1 MADSKIDKL
10 SKDKTELQAQVKV
23 LEQQVKS
30 LKMENE
36 VLKDK
41 VKDVDAK
48 IDIAVAA
55 ATGKVREA
63 FEKEVQAAFERGQK
77 FMLETIQTA
86 TIIPAR
92 SMGMDSETG
101 TLEEG
106 KQADIAILDQ
116 NPLLD
121 ISNIRTVSAVMADGY
136 YYESEP
142 LFRAA
147 DFLPRRD

>member
-1 MADSKIDKL
+1 MRADVAKAMQIIGDFHRAGVPVVAGTDNGVPVFSL
-10 SKDKTELQAQVKV
+10 Y
-23 LEQQVKS
+23 LE
-30 LKMENE
+30 MEAYHD
-36 VLKDK
+36 LGGL
-41 VKDVDAK
+41 
-48 IDIAVAA
+48 
-55 ATGKVREA
+55 TP
-63 FEKEVQAAFERGQK
+63 
-77 FMLETIQTA
+77 LETIQTA

-92 SMGMDSETG
+92 SMGLDSETG

>member
-1 MADSKIDKL
+1 MLATLARLTNGLFACAADMADSKIDKL
-10 SKDKTELQAQVKV
+10 TKDKTELQAQVKV

-86 TIIPAR
+86 KN
-92 SMGMDSETG
+92 
-101 TLEEG
+101 TLF
-106 KQADIAILDQ
+106 A
-116 NPLLD
+116 N
-121 ISNIRTVSAVMADGY
+121 
-136 YYESEP
+136 
-142 LFRAA
+142 
-147 DFLPRRD
+147 